1 MENVCQ
7 KHGCSDCCSPVKLR
21 GYAVIEL
28 EKIGKPFVS
37 TGEIYIPE
45 SRPDTVRLHTFECLN
60 FDSENGRCLDYE
72 NRPEICRNTKC
83 GAFFT
88 PHEDEQ
94 RKIIDRY
101 RNEKFMVLKF
111 H

>member
-1 MENVCQ
+1 MENICL

-28 EKIGKPFVS
+28 EKIGKPFVDMR
-37 TGEIYIPE
+37 EIHIPE
-45 SRPDTVRLHTFECLN
+45 SRPDTVRLRTFKCLN
-60 FDSENGRCLDYE
+60 FNDKTGRCLDYD

-83 GAFFT
+83 GAFYT
-88 PHEDEQ
+88 TDKEQ
-94 RKIIDRY
+94 QEKIVSRY
-101 RNEKFMVLKF
+101 KNERFMVLKL